1 MKEDIKYVCE
11 ICGNS
16 YNTKEEALECEKKPI
31 QEQKYNIGDIIQ
43 TLCKTAEIVDAK
55 VEGHDVVYH
64 VTYDGT
70 GDYDEIIQDEIIKRQ
85 MTKEEYEKTLP
96 LGKLVQRAI
105 EQVIRTNFKFDSV
118 FVIQSDNRR
127 GSLSYD
133 VICFYEE

>member
-1 MKEDIKYVCE
+1 MKEKITYTCE
-11 ICGNS
+11 ICGKEYS
-16 YNTKEEALECEKKPI
+16 TKEEALECEKKPI

-43 TLCKTAEIVDAK
+43 TLCKTAEIVDTK

-64 VTYDGT
+64 VTYNGT
-70 GDYDEIIQDEIIKRQ
+70 GDYDEIIQNEIIKRQ

-105 EQVIRTNFKFDSV
+105 EQVIKANFKFDSV
-118 FVIQSDNRR
+118 FVVQSDNRR

-133 VICFYEE
+133 VICFYGE